1 MRIPKTG
8 IRRSR
13 SKLSVLARSCVRG
26 SLWPDTAGAWFGRW
40 SLHGHRSPGAFG
52 SWFFEGFEDLFFSGF
67 AWCWQH
73 VRTGLEFCDS
83 SAAALGSVSRSKVQQ
98 HHAGP
103 ASVPNIRYAI
113 NPTRNMTSPKVPW
126 PYEAREF
133 ISYYRL
139 RSRENQCEPTNRRFD
154 TTWRAPCRRILLGS
168 SSLASHEE
176 ITHHTHVFMFQV
188 VAMVNEHTAL
198 CGSDVK
204 LHGLARKD

>member
-1 MRIPKTG
+1 MYAPSSMRIPKTG

-126 PYEAREF
+126 PYKAREF

-154 TTWRAPCRRILLGS
+154 TIRHNLACPVPTDFARIIFTRQPRGNYASCPCL
-168 SSLASHEE
+168 
-176 ITHHTHVFMFQV
+176 HVPG
-188 VAMVNEHTAL
+188 
-198 CGSDVK
+198 CGNGK
-204 LHGLARKD
+204 